1 MPGFLADENFNMDI
15 VNGLRRRLSSVR
27 VVRVQE
33 LGLSGA
39 SDSDILE
46 YAANRRWV
54 VLTHDVNTMTKF
66 ARQRLDANLPMPGV
80 VIAPDLLPVGRAID
94 DLALMV
100 EGSRDDEWENQVRHL
115 PIR

>member
-15 VNGLRRRLSSVR
+15 VNGLRRRLPSVR
-27 VVRVQE
+27 VARVQE
-33 LGLSGA
+33 LGLSGS
-39 SDSDILE
+39 SDSAILE
-46 YAANRRWV
+46 YAANREWV

-66 ARQRLDANLPMPGV
+66 AHERLDANLPMPGV
-80 VIAPDLLPVGRAID
+80 VIVPDLLPVGRAID